1 MRHFDSKK
9 AQTFIFVIVAIV
21 ILVIVGLVS
30 LIVSNTK
37 TQQSIAQA
45 KKETTEALSNSIPS
59 MIQTCLDSSARSA
72 IYLAGQQG
80 GYIFKSQGGLT
91 PDDYS
96 IFGVHVANLK
106 VSGLEY
112 GGAYWI
118 LEPDNVET
126 STYGIFTFPYLSH
139 SELLPS
145 FKTITVQDNLQS
157 YVLNDF
163 QKCFD
168 LEKVKSEFKNA
179 NVHLVGMPSVS
190 VDFNKKNVVFTLNY
204 PLSAYDHQ
212 YTSFTSTVNVPFSSM
227 YKSAECFVNNDIHN
241 LTFDVNSFNSVCHPL
256 KGISLTPYA
265 EVGNRNNAGYSVMMV
280 NSTLQDPNMNKP
292 VVLYFL
298 RQNRHPVLINLTKCA
313 KLNGHL
319 ITSNS
324 ITVKAGDEFD
334 LTGCAFDPDEDNLVV
349 SVNNLLYPLDFK
361 VDNKLCKSGQ
371 TSKWKISAYDHL
383 VYSHPQTLEVKCS

>member
-1 MRHFDSKK
+1 MGYSDSKR
-9 AQTFIFVIVAIV
+9 AQVFIFVIVAIV
-21 ILVIVGLVS
+21 LIVLIGLTV
-30 LIVSNTK
+30 LIVSNIK
-37 TQQSIAQA
+37 SQKSVAQA

-59 MIQTCLDSSARSA
+59 MIQTCLDSSARNA
-72 IYLAGQQG
+72 VYLAGQQG

-145 FKTITVQDNLQS
+145 FKTITVQDNIRA
-157 YVLNDF
+157 YTLNSF

-179 NVHLVGMPSVS
+179 NVHLVGVPSVS
-190 VDFNKKNVVFTLNY
+190 VSFNKKNVMFTLNY
-204 PLSAYDHQ
+204 PLSAYNHQ

-241 LTFDVNSFNSVCHPL
+241 LTFDVNSFNSVCHPP
-256 KGISLTPYA
+256 KEISLLPYVEA
-265 EVGNRNNAGYSVMMV
+265 GNRNNAGYSVIIV
-280 NSTLQDPNMNKP
+280 NSTLQDPNMDKP

-324 ITVKAGDEFD
+324 IDVKVGDKFD
-334 LTGCAFDPDEDNLVV
+334 LTSCAFDPDEDKLVV
-349 SVNNLLYPLDFK
+349 SINNLLYPVAFK

-371 TSKWKISAYDHL
+371 TVKWKISAYDHL
-383 VYSHPQTLEVKCS
+383 VYSYPQTLEVKCS